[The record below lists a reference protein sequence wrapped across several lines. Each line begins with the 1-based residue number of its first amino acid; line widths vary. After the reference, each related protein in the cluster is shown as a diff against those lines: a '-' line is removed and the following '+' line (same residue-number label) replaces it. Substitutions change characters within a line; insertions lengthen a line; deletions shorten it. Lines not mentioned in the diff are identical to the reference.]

1 MALEF
6 DQGLVPGLVKESL
19 GEVYFVKTLRPRML
33 YEDNENTGEIKER
46 PVEFSSSAQQTT
58 FIVNFPPEI
67 RLDQLKFGDVVELE
81 GVEFRFWIS
90 IDRESTTNYAESDI
104 KVSAHSFRKTGKNI
118 FSGDAVNHS
127 SVSDKQ
133 ERSKEKEISKKEQ

>member
-33 YEDNENTGEIKER
+33 YEGNENTGEIKER

-58 FIVNFPPEI
+58 FIANFPPEVQ
-67 RLDQLKFGDVVELE
+67 LDQLKFGDVVELQ

-90 IDRESTTNYAESDI
+90 IDRESTSNFADSDI
-104 KVSAHSFRKTGKNI
+104 KVSAQSFKKTGKNI
-118 FSGDAVNHS
+118 FSGDVMNHS
-127 SVSDKQ
+127 SMKEKQ
-133 ERSKEKEISKKEQ
+133 EPLKEKDLSKKE